1 MEDPPAVPENPDHGA
16 TPRPATTRRP
26 GRRRVVTIVAIVLL
40 LLFVAVQLGAGAS
53 RSGGGRTAS
62 SAPAKSH
69 LGEARGHLDAIL
81 HLFD

>member
-1 MEDPPAVPENPDHGA
+1 MEDPPVVPENPDHGA
-16 TPRPATTRRP
+16 TPRPATRRP
-26 GRRRVVTIVAIVLL
+26 RRRRVVTIVAIVLL
-40 LLFVAVQLGAGAS
+40 LLFVAVQLDAGAS